1 LSDPQKTPSP
11 WTVLSVTTLG
21 SLLASVQ
28 GSALV
33 LSLPDVMLGLKAD
46 FLTLLWVLLGYLLTS
61 TALVPLIGRLSDLY
75 GRRRFYNAGFIV
87 FTVASVLG
95 GFTQPQFHGW
105 DLVAA
110 RILQGFGG
118 ALLFANSTA
127 LVTDAFGKEKVGM
140 ALGINQIALAAGFVL
155 GPLVGGALTAI
166 DWRWVFWFNGP
177 LGVAGILWGWWRLPK
192 DHGQK
197 EGGHFDVKGTIFFL
211 IGLVGLLLSLSL
223 LALPG
228 VSMAVVAACALIGVV
243 GLGIFARIEVKAE
256 HPFLHLELFTNPRLA
271 LPNLAAALNA
281 LARGAVLFLLTF
293 FLQGPYG
300 LSPFWAGMAT
310 APFGLAFMV
319 AGPLSGVLADRWKP
333 ALLSTGGLLISAI
346 GLLGLGFVTEAT
358 PYGWLVVFMVFMG
371 AGSGLFNTPNIT
383 QVMSRVDVRHRGVTS
398 ATRVLLV
405 NGGQMV
411 SLAVVFPFV
420 LSRMPEDL
428 MAKIFL
434 YGGGMAS
441 VPVVEANLL
450 DGIRLAFL
458 FSFFLTLVA
467 ALISALAY
475 GKREEAGG
483 ETTLR

>member
-1 LSDPQKTPSP
+1 MRDSTKKTSP

-75 GRRRFYNAGFIV
+75 GRRRFYNAGFLV

-95 GFTQPQFHGW
+95 GFTQPAFHGW

-110 RILQGFGG
+110 RVLQGLGG

-127 LVTDAFGKEKVGM
+127 LVTDAFGKERVGL

-177 LGVAGILWGWWRLPK
+177 LGLIGVWWGWSRLPV
-192 DHGQK
+192 DHGEK
-197 EGGHFDVKGTIFFL
+197 EGGPFDVKGTVFFL
-211 IGLVGLLLSLSL
+211 LGLVGLLLSLSL

-228 VSMAVVAACALIGVV
+228 VSLAAVAGCAAVGAV
-243 GLGIFARIEVKAE
+243 GLGLFARIEAKAA
-256 HPFLHLELFTNPRLA
+256 HPFLHLELFTTPRLA

-319 AGPLSGVLADRWKP
+319 AGPLSGLLADRWKP
-333 ALLSTGGLLISAI
+333 ALLSTGGLLVSAV
-346 GLLGLGFVTEAT
+346 GLLGLGFVTEST
-358 PYGWLVVFMVFMG
+358 PYTWLVVFMVLMG

-383 QVMSRVDVRHRGVTS
+383 QVMSRVDARHRGVTS

-434 YGGGMAS
+434 YGGGMAAM
-441 VPVVEANLL
+441 PVVEASLL

-458 FSFFLTLVA
+458 FSFALTLVA
-467 ALISALAY
+467 ALVSALGYA
-475 GKREEAGG
+475 KKEDAAG
-483 ETTLR
+483 EITLR